1 MELGGVGELH
11 APFFGERR
19 TLDLVRDRVAGNP
32 APPDFLWNLVALA
45 NFMRLSLGKGAP
57 AALCK
62 TVWQEIPGRE
72 MSKRCAVCAL
82 IRLLQK
88 FLGKFLGKFFGEFF
102 GFGRFFFEW
111 LLVFAI
117 DGGPEDGA
125 ADRGRAWTRNEK

>member
-1 MELGGVGELH
+1 MRLSLGKG
-11 APFFGERR
+11 APS
-19 TLDLVRDRVAGNP
+19 TLSETVWQEIP
-32 APPDFLWNLVALA
+32 APPDFLWNSVALA

-102 GFGRFFFEW
+102 GFDRFFFEW

-125 ADRGRAWTRNEK
+125 GTGAAPGRVTRSD